1 MRIMSDSSAA
11 PSLSHKGPY
20 FFCGIGGSGM
30 LPLALIVKARG
41 YDVEGS
47 ERPSSTSFAPAAS
60 GFTRR
65 MARA

>member
-1 MRIMSDSSAA
+1 MSDTRSA
-11 PSLSHKGPY
+11 LQHTGPY

-47 ERPSSTSFAPAAS
+47 DR
-60 GFTRR
+60 
-65 MARA
+65 